1 MQFLDDSLLSE
12 NQQQVI
18 EVASRARSGIPA
30 DPVTMD
36 AQVQRAVDCS
46 NAGATLLVHSPAAM

>member
-18 EVASRARSGIPA
+18 EVASMGLEWDPRRPGDDGRAGPE
-30 DPVTMD
+30 
-36 AQVQRAVDCS
+36 
-46 NAGATLLVHSPAAM
+46 GG

>member
-18 EVASRARSGIPA
+18 EIAPYGPEPVDDGRAGPE
-30 DPVTMD
+30 
-36 AQVQRAVDCS
+36 
-46 NAGATLLVHSPAAM
+46 GG